1 MFAKI
6 YPITNLITKYI
17 IEVAF
22 TTDERMCAIYVQDN
36 LEEKAPIEKYFFIS
50 KKKITSTNLKNVLNE
65 EIIDIEDDETK
76 IIIKTANNTATIL
89 L

>member
-50 KKKITSTNLKNVLNE
+50 KKITSTNLKNVLNE